1 MHVNEF
7 RSMFQILT
15 SSVLTK
21 RRIISQHVKGVWN
34 NTGLWFDFWQ
44 PQNRAG
50 GQNQKSQKF
59 VLNIIPLKT
68 GFVQIHSNDS
78 LSAVSYRVD

>member
-1 MHVNEF
+1 MHVNKS

-44 PQNRAG
+44 PQNRVG

-68 GFVQIHSNDS
+68 RFVPIHSNDNFDS
-78 LSAVSYRVD
+78 GFL